1 MKNRKEMKLEDLR
14 MEHDAQARTA
24 IKSASVEEYAEAMQ
38 DGASF
43 PPIEVMMVDGQ
54 AIIIDGWHRVMAA
67 SQLGLKSIDCVV
79 VEGST
84 IADAQWSAAAV
95 NQSHGLRRT
104 NADKARAV
112 TLAIAACPDATY
124 QQIAQHCGVSQAM
137 VSAYFA
143 AMQEVDQAN
152 EVAVEAP
159 RQSTRKAPKQ
169 RTLQDDMAEA
179 TASIDGAVI
188 LVANA
193 SASVEA
199 LTQSAAGAY
208 INAQSV
214 LSDLSNA
221 ASALTSAR
229 PHKVCPLCN
238 GERCETCRMLG
249 WVSKKQWQLIPK
261 KMRGE

>member
-1 MKNRKEMKLEDLR
+1 MKNRTEMKLEDLR
-14 MEHDAQARTA
+14 MEPDAQARTA
-24 IKSASVEEYAEAMQ
+24 IRSASVEEYAEAMQ

-112 TLAIAACPDATY
+112 TLALAACPGATY

-179 TASIDGAVI
+179 TASIEAAVT
-188 LVANA
+188 LVTTA
-193 SASVEA
+193 SASIEA
-199 LTQSAAGAY
+199 LTQSASGAY

-221 ASALTSAR
+221 ASALNAAK

-261 KMRGE
+261 KMRGD

>member
-1 MKNRKEMKLEDLR
+1 MKNRTEMRLEDLR
-14 MEHDAQARTA
+14 MEPDAQARTA
-24 IKSASVEEYAEAMQ
+24 IRSASVEEYAEAMQ
-38 DGASF
+38 DGAAF
-43 PPIEVMMVDGQ
+43 PAIEVMMVDGR

-67 SQLGLKSIDCVV
+67 AQLGLKTIECVV

-112 TLAIAACPDATY
+112 TLALAACPDATY

-143 AMQEVDQAN
+143 AMQEVDRAN
-152 EVAVEAP
+152 AAP
-159 RQSTRKAPKQ
+159 IEAPKQ
-169 RTLQDDMAEA
+169 QRKQPKARTLQDDMSEA
-179 TASIDGAVI
+179 IASIEAAVSLVTTASATI
-188 LVANA
+188 
-193 SASVEA
+193 EA
-199 LTQSAAGAY
+199 LTQSASGAY

-221 ASALTSAR
+221 ASALNAAK
-229 PHKVCPLCN
+229 PYKVCPLCN

>member
-1 MKNRKEMKLEDLR
+1 MKNRTEMRLEELR
-14 MEHDAQARTA
+14 MEPDAQARTA
-24 IKSASVEEYAEAMQ
+24 IRSASVEEYAEAMQ
-38 DGASF
+38 DGAAF
-43 PPIEVMMVDGQ
+43 PPIDVMMVDGR

-67 SQLGLKSIDCVV
+67 AQLGLSTIECVV

-84 IADAQWSAAAV
+84 ITDAQWSAAAV

-112 TLAIAACPDATY
+112 TLALAACPDATY

-143 AMQEVDQAN
+143 AMQEVDHAN
-152 EVAVEAP
+152 AAPIEAP
-159 RQSTRKAPKQ
+159 KQQRKQQPKQ

-179 TASIDGAVI
+179 TASIDAS
-188 LVANA
+188 VAMVHTA
-193 SASVEA
+193 SAAVEA
-199 LTQSAAGAY
+199 LTQSASGAY

-221 ASALTSAR
+221 ASALTAAK

>member
-1 MKNRKEMKLEDLR
+1 
-14 MEHDAQARTA
+14 
-24 IKSASVEEYAEAMQ
+24 
-38 DGASF
+38 
-43 PPIEVMMVDGQ
+43 
-54 AIIIDGWHRVMAA
+54 
-67 SQLGLKSIDCVV
+67 
-79 VEGST
+79 
-84 IADAQWSAAAV
+84 
-95 NQSHGLRRT
+95 
-104 NADKARAV
+104 
-112 TLAIAACPDATY
+112 
-124 QQIAQHCGVSQAM
+124 M

-179 TASIDGAVI
+179 TASIEAAVT
-188 LVANA
+188 LVTTA
-193 SASVEA
+193 SASIEA
-199 LTQSAAGAY
+199 LTQSASGAY

-221 ASALTSAR
+221 ASALNAAK
-229 PHKVCPLCN
+229 PYKVCPLCN

>member
-1 MKNRKEMKLEDLR
+1 
-14 MEHDAQARTA
+14 MEPDAQARTA
-24 IKSASVEEYAEAMQ
+24 IRSASVEEYAEAMQ

-112 TLAIAACPDATY
+112 TLALAACPDATY

-179 TASIDGAVI
+179 TASIEAAVT
-188 LVANA
+188 LVTTA
-193 SASVEA
+193 SASIEA
-199 LTQSAAGAY
+199 LTQSASGAY

-221 ASALTSAR
+221 ASALNAAK
-229 PHKVCPLCN
+229 PYKVCPLCN